1 MRICIDGRMY
11 GKGFTG
17 IGRYIQELLNHL
29 VKIDQEN
36 EYLVLLTKEN
46 FEEFNIKQ
54 SNFKRELADYG
65 HYSFDEQTKFLKHL
79 KKKQVDLVHFP
90 HFNIPIFY
98 RKPFVI
104 TIHDL
109 IHTLFPGKKPTR
121 FLHRKAY
128 DLVLRSAV
136 KHAKKVIAVSEN
148 TKKDLVEIVGANPE
162 KIEVIY
168 EAVDDKYYP
177 VLDHKKLSDLKAKYG
192 ITKPFL
198 LYIGNWRYH
207 KNVYGLVE
215 AFDLIKEQGK
225 IDCQLVL
232 PGKMGREH
240 QEETEAA
247 INNSPFKPDI
257 ILPGFIP
264 EEELPLLY
272 NAATVFAFP
281 SFYEGFGLPPLE
293 AMACA
298 TPVISSNASCMLEV
312 LGDAAEYFN
321 PNSTEE
327 IAKKLVKV
335 LKDENLQK
343 EMSERGQER
352 VKQYSW
358 ERMAKETLDVYKNVV
373 NN

>member
-29 VKIDQEN
+29 AKIDQEDD
-36 EYLVLLTKEN
+36 YLVLLAKEN
-46 FEEFNIKQ
+46 FEEFNINQ

-98 RKPFVI
+98 RRPFVI

-128 DLVLRSAV
+128 NLVFRSAV

-162 KIEVIY
+162 EITVIY
-168 EAVDDKYYP
+168 EAVDSKYYP
-177 VLDHKKLSDLKAKYG
+177 VTDHKKLSDLKAKYG

-215 AFDLIKEQGK
+215 AFSLIKEQGK

-240 QEETEAA
+240 QGETEAA

-264 EEELPLLY
+264 EKELPLLY

-298 TPVISSNASCMLEV
+298 TPVVSSNASCMPEV
-312 LGDAAEYFN
+312 LGNAAEYFD

-327 IAKKLVKV
+327 MARKIVRV
-335 LKDENLQK
+335 LKDENFRKGLSK
-343 EMSERGQER
+343 KGPLRA
-352 VKQYSW
+352 KQYSW
-358 ERMAKETLDVYKNVV
+358 ERMAKETLKVYREIAE
-373 NN
+373 